1 MTVSWKSALKY
12 KDFRFL
18 WVATACQS
26 VGFGMDNVALGWLV
40 FELTSSP
47 FMVGLAAALRM
58 VPLFVLGVLSGAIAD
73 NVERRILLRFV
84 TLAGGLIMV
93 LLGELLITGFESVWL
108 VIFLATVAG
117 ASFAFHLT
125 LRQSYTYDIVGPEN
139 SLSGLSMLQI
149 GSTAGAI
156 LGSLLAGFLIE
167 MVGAGWQFIVVG
179 CTYFI
184 SFIVL
189 FGARSSGQS
198 ASRIS
203 GSVRS
208 NLIGY
213 LSLLREYPILLT
225 LMCLASI
232 TEIFGFSHMSLI
244 PVFAKEVL
252 SVGSVGLGLLT
263 SIRQL
268 GGFIGLSALAAM
280 GDFRKKG
287 FLMFVIA
294 ICFGL
299 GQMAVF
305 KADSVVLYG
314 GLLLFLNACAMSVDT
329 LYKTLMQQNVPNERR
344 GTAMGSWVLSI
355 GTGPVG
361 HLGVG
366 AIAGTYGAPFA
377 MLFNGVFLSACGI
390 GTALLLPKIR
400 RLP

>member
-1 MTVSWKSALKY
+1 
-12 KDFRFL
+12 
-18 WVATACQS
+18 
-26 VGFGMDNVALGWLV
+26 MDNVALGWLV
-40 FELTSSP
+40 YELTSSP

-58 VPLFVLGVLSGAIAD
+58 VPLFVLGVLSGVIAD
-73 NVERRILLRFV
+73 KVERRILLRYV
-84 TLAGGLIMV
+84 TLAGGLVMV
-93 LLGELLITGFESVWL
+93 LLGGLLITGFNSVWL

-117 ASFAFHLT
+117 ASFAFLLT

-139 SLSGLSMLQI
+139 ALSGLSMLQI

-156 LGSLLAGFLIE
+156 FGSLLAGLLIE

-179 CTYFI
+179 FTYFI

-198 ASRIS
+198 ASQIS
-203 GSVRS
+203 RSVRS
-208 NLIGY
+208 NLVGY
-213 LSLLREYPILLT
+213 LSLLREYPILLI

-244 PVFAKEVL
+244 PVFAKEVF

-268 GGFIGLSALAAM
+268 GGFIGLSVLAAM

-294 ICFGL
+294 ISFGL

-305 KADSVVLYG
+305 KADSVILYG

-329 LYKTLMQQNVPNERR
+329 LYKTLMQQNVPNEHR

-366 AIAGTYGAPFA
+366 AIAGVYGAPFA
-377 MLFNGVFLSACGI
+377 MLFNGLFLSVCGI
-390 GTALLLPKIR
+390 GTALSLPKIR
-400 RLP
+400 KLP

>member
-1 MTVSWKSALKY
+1 MTTSWKSALKY

-18 WVATACQS
+18 WVGTACQA

-40 FELTSSP
+40 YELTSSP

-58 VPLFVLGVLSGAIAD
+58 VPLFVLGVLSGVIAD
-73 NVERRILLRFV
+73 KVERRILLRYV
-84 TLAGGLIMV
+84 TLAGGLVMV
-93 LLGELLITGFESVWL
+93 LLGGLLITGFNSVWL

-117 ASFAFHLT
+117 ASFAFLLT

-156 LGSLLAGFLIE
+156 FGSLLAGLLIE

-179 CTYFI
+179 FTYFI

-198 ASRIS
+198 ASQIS
-203 GSVRS
+203 RSVRS
-208 NLIGY
+208 NLVGY
-213 LSLLREYPILLT
+213 LSLLREYPILLI

-244 PVFAKEVL
+244 PVFAKEVF

-268 GGFIGLSALAAM
+268 GGFIGLSVLAAM

-294 ICFGL
+294 ISFGL

-305 KADSVVLYG
+305 KADSVILYG

-329 LYKTLMQQNVPNERR
+329 LYKTLMQQNVPNEHR

-366 AIAGTYGAPFA
+366 AIAGVYGAPFA
-377 MLFNGVFLSACGI
+377 MLFNGLFLSVCGI
-390 GTALLLPKIR
+390 GTALSLPKIR
-400 RLP
+400 KLP

>member
-84 TLAGGLIMV
+84 TLAGGLVMV
-93 LLGELLITGFESVWL
+93 LLGVLLITGFKSVWL

-117 ASFAFHLT
+117 ASFAFLLT

-167 MVGAGWQFIVVG
+167 MVGAGWQFVVVG

-189 FGARSSGQS
+189 FGARASGQS
-198 ASRIS
+198 ASRINR
-203 GSVRS
+203 SVRS

-305 KADSVVLYG
+305 KADSVILYG
-314 GLLLFLNACAMSVDT
+314 
-329 LYKTLMQQNVPNERR
+329 
-344 GTAMGSWVLSI
+344 
-355 GTGPVG
+355 
-361 HLGVG
+361 
-366 AIAGTYGAPFA
+366 
-377 MLFNGVFLSACGI
+377 
-390 GTALLLPKIR
+390 
-400 RLP
+400 